1 MIDLFGYTYSVY
13 AWIARFALHEKG
25 INYNWI
31 EVNPFSDNV
40 DAGYLSKHPFR
51 RVPTLVHGD
60 FVLYETSAITRYA
73 DEAFEGPKLQSDDLK
88 ERARANQVMSIVDS
102 YTYWPL
108 VRQVFVHGVI
118 GPRVGRPFD
127 PEEVARGLAA
137 AELTLD
143 ALEDLIGNNRFIAGS
158 TLSLADIHL
167 APMLSYFSEAD
178 AGEAAIHRRVRLA
191 RWFAEICRRQAFL
204 ETKPVLPDPK
214 V

>member
-60 FVLYETSAITRYA
+60 FVLYETSAITRYT
-73 DEAFEGPKLQSDDLK
+73 DEAFEGPKLQSGDLK